1 VTEAI
6 GPEARAGELAAL
18 GAPDAASGA
27 IRPGFALTL
36 RAIFWLFR
44 WELRVQWRSFG
55 RGRTNRSPLF
65 TRPRASSV
73 VVAVMLGVWQLLAL
87 GIVYLFNR
95 ANLPPLPA
103 SVAYAFG
110 SAGLI
115 FLVLGMVSTAL
126 DASIQAIYAR
136 RDMDLLLSSP
146 FPRQAIILVRLT
158 AIATT
163 VCVGGA
169 LLGFPVANACILL
182 GHPDWVVAYVTVP
195 CLGLLATTVGLILA
209 IMLFRLLGARRT
221 RLMAQILSAML
232 GVTFALTAQIPNLM
246 SVSNSTDLVGINR
259 LAEFLP
265 RADSILWWPVRG
277 AMGDGWL
284 LVMLV
289 VISLGSFT
297 STTLGLAD
305 RFVASAI
312 AAGSIGAGTVRK
324 RRTEVLSFRTE
335 PFAALRRKEIRLLL
349 RDPWLITQIARQL
362 VFLLP
367 LTLVVWRAQAGGISG
382 RWLVLVMTAG
392 YMAGGLTWLTVSA
405 EDAHDLLASAPLAP
419 SAILRAK
426 VQAALLP
433 VALFMSLPVLIS
445 AYFSLWLSVCLA
457 ICCAGSALGCALLNY
472 IYRAPAKRNLFV
484 RRGGD
489 NMLRSMGEL
498 MIGGLWSIAAFM
510 LLAHN
515 IWALAPMALAFL
527 PLYRMARRSTWRG
540 TKLGT
545 GG

>member
-1 VTEAI
+1 
-6 GPEARAGELAAL
+6 
-18 GAPDAASGA
+18 
-27 IRPGFALTL
+27 
-36 RAIFWLFR
+36 
-44 WELRVQWRSFG
+44 
-55 RGRTNRSPLF
+55 
-65 TRPRASSV
+65 
-73 VVAVMLGVWQLLAL
+73 
-87 GIVYLFNR
+87 
-95 ANLPPLPA
+95 
-103 SVAYAFG
+103 
-110 SAGLI
+110 
-115 FLVLGMVSTAL
+115 MVSTAL
-126 DASIQAIYAR
+126 DSSIQAIYAR

-195 CLGLLATTVGLILA
+195 CLGLLATTIGLILA
-209 IMLFRLLGARRT
+209 IWLFRLLGARRT
-221 RLMAQILSAML
+221 RLTAQILSATL
-232 GVTFALTAQIPNLM
+232 GVSFAMTAQIPNLM
-246 SVSNSTDLVGINR
+246 SVSNSTDLVGINHM
-259 LAEFLP
+259 AEFLP
-265 RADSILWWPVRG
+265 KPDSILWWPVRG

-284 LVMLV
+284 LAMLV
-289 VISLGSFT
+289 LISLSCFT
-297 STTLGLAD
+297 LTALGLAD

-312 AAGSIGAGTVRK
+312 AAGSIGAGAARK
-324 RRTEVLSFRTE
+324 RRTEILSFRTE
-335 PFAALRRKEIRLLL
+335 PFAALRRKEIRVLM

-362 VFLLP
+362 VFMLP

-419 SAILRAK
+419 GAILRAK
-426 VQAALLP
+426 VQAALIP
-433 VALFMSLPVLIS
+433 VALFMSLPILIS
-445 AYFSLWLSVCLA
+445 AYFSLWLSLCLA

-484 RRGGD
+484 RRSGD

-498 MIGGLWSIAAFM
+498 MIGGLWSTAAFM
-510 LLAHN
+510 LMAHN

-540 TKLGT
+540 SGLGT